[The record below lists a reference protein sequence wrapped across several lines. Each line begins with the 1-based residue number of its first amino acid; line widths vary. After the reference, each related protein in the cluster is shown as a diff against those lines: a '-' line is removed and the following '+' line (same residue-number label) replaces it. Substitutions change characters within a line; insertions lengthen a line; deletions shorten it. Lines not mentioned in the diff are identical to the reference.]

1 MLLTM
6 VAAVSIASMMPMS
19 WKAAGRSDYV
29 GKATGLLQ
37 DELEWRQYQTM
48 RGVDPT
54 TLEYPEA
61 GQVIVEGD
69 TTFTVFT
76 ITSPVA
82 GHPNTWTINVRVT
95 WREILRVLSAAC
107 RQHGNLVLTILIRD
121 GQGRTR

>member
-95 WREILRVLSAAC
+95 WPGNTKGVVSSVQAT
-107 RQHGNLVLTILIRD
+107 RQLGFNNLDQRWA
-121 GQGRTR
+121 G